1 MLWTLVLTGA
11 VIVIGMCVGNKY
23 WSAGKL
29 LYYVSPYWYAFLCLP
44 LLQIENRRKLTARL
58 AVFLAV
64 VMLFSNAKMV
74 LARAYDTKVNWAC
87 SGYRGNYPSD
97 MIPGLKHWAKFTFDT
112 EEVKEVDGVV
122 IRNLEMV
129 SDHQF
134 YLQYLKV
141 KLTCAEIPF
150 IPENDV
156 NYYGDK
162 VGVSEKR
169 SLEGN
174 ILTLEAVADENGRYE
189 IRQTADQ

>member
-1 MLWTLVLTGA
+1 MPVLQLENFRKVTA
-11 VIVIGMCVGNKY
+11 
-23 WSAGKL
+23 KL
-29 LYYVSPYWYAFLCLP
+29 AIL
-44 LLQIENRRKLTARL
+44 LTAL
-58 AVFLAV
+58 
-64 VMLFSNAKMV
+64 MLFSNAGMV
-74 LARAYDTKVNWAC
+74 LARAYDMKVNWAC

-112 EEVKEVDGVV
+112 EEIKEADGVV
-122 IRNLEMV
+122 IRDLGMV

-141 KLTCAEIPF
+141 KLTCADIPF

-156 NYYGDK
+156 NYYGNK
-162 VGVSEKR
+162 VEVSEKR